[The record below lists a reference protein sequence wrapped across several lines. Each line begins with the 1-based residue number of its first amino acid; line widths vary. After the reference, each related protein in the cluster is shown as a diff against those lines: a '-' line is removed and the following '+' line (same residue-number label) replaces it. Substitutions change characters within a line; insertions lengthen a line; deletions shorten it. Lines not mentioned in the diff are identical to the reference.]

1 MDYEHNKMKY
11 TCTTCRL

>member
-1 MDYEHNKMKY
+1 MDYEHNEMKY